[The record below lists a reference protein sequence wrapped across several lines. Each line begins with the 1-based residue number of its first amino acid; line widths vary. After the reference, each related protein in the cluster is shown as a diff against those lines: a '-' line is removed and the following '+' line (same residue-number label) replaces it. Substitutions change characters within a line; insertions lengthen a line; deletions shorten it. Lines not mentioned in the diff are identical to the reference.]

1 MLPISG
7 KYELERVRL
16 KTQDKNT
23 AAGMILSLEVNHSAG
38 YDKIP

>member
-1 MLPISG
+1 MLPIGG

-16 KTQDKNT
+16 KTQNKNT
-23 AAGMILSLEVNHSAG
+23 AAGMILYLEVNHSVG